1 MVRRVKTVLVVS
13 ALVVAGVVIVLGEQT
28 LSNPEFSW
36 HDLVTPFAA
45 IVGAAGA
52 GELLAWY
59 TFKPAALKADAM
71 KISLLDGLDTTRMSR
86 SDLAFIFRGQ
96 VLRPTRGA
104 GYWDKSYIF
113 AASDG
118 TVWLTP
124 KASGFT
130 ENGIVEF
137 AGRLQVPVRGD
148 FSVQVKD
155 SVDPAAG

>member
-13 ALVVAGVVIVLGEQT
+13 ALVVAGVVIVLAQQT
-28 LSNPEFSW
+28 LSNPELSW
-36 HDLVTPFAA
+36 HDLVTPLVTIIA
-45 IVGAAGA
+45 IAGA

-59 TFKPAALKADAM
+59 TFRPAALKADAM
-71 KISLLDGLDTTRMSR
+71 KISLLDGLDTKRMLR
-86 SDLAFIFRGQ
+86 ADLAFIFRGQ
-96 VLRPTRGA
+96 ILRPIRG
-104 GYWDKSYIF
+104 GSYWDKSYIF

-130 ENGIVEF
+130 EGGIVEF
-137 AGRLQVPVRGD
+137 AGRLHVPVRGD

-155 SVDPAAG
+155 RVDPAVT

>member
-13 ALVVAGVVIVLGEQT
+13 ALVVAGVVIVLGQQP

-45 IVGAAGA
+45 IIGAAGA

-71 KISLLDGLDTTRMSR
+71 KVSLLAGLDTKRMLR
-86 SDLAFIFRGQ
+86 ADLAFIFRGQ
-96 VLRPTRGA
+96 ILRPIRG
-104 GYWDKSYIF
+104 GSYWDKSYIF